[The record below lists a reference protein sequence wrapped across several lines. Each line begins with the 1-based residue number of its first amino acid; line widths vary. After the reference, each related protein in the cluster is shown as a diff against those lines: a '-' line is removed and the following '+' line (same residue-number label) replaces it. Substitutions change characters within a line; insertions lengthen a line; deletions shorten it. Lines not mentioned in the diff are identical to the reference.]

1 MLSYS
6 ASISQAETNR
16 RFERAVGAK
25 LPAGT
30 RVHATASSRR
40 DMTARGMWNWIQ
52 IGNCHEKRWQPGAHD
67 APTSWLP
74 EMREKEAILR
84 LTPFALIA
92 EALGDERARVIIQD
106 AENRESLREITCTVM
121 ELSKT
126 AAATMYSSTPAF
138 EAPIPRYGGWLVS
151 D

>member
-6 ASISQAETNR
+6 ASNSQAETNR

-40 DMTARGMWNWIQ
+40 DMTARGMWIQ
-52 IGNCHEKRWQPGAHD
+52 IGNCHEKRWLETHD

>member
-1 MLSYS
+1 M
-6 ASISQAETNR
+6 A
-16 RFERAVGAK
+16 
-25 LPAGT
+25 
-30 RVHATASSRR
+30 
-40 DMTARGMWNWIQ
+40 
-52 IGNCHEKRWQPGAHD
+52 GAHA